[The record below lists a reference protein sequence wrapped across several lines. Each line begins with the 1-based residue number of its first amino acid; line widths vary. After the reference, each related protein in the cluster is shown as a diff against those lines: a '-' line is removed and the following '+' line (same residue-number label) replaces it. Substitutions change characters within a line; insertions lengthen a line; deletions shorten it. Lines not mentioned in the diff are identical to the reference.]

1 MVCRRSK
8 LSLVD
13 LAGSERQKVS
23 DTEGERL
30 KEAQAINKSLFTLA
44 QVALGVPAWVLGS
57 KPAAQASRALHLG
70 CHCGGV
76 SRCRRLPQVINKLT
90 EGSAHVPYRES
101 KLTQLLRESLGG
113 NSRTGADWGCGM
125 LGQMFPAHLNSVP
138 HIFWLHI
145 VLAGQHTGC

>member
-1 MVCRRSK
+1 LETIHDPQFESSPPVQVMTCSIEARVVEEGAGVVRRRSK

-57 KPAAQASRALHLG
+57 KPAAQASGALNLG
-70 CHCGGV
+70 WRHCVGV
-76 SRCRRLPQVINKLT
+76 SRCCLVAAGDQ
-90 EGSAHVPYRES
+90 
-101 KLTQLLRESLGG
+101 Q
-113 NSRTGADWGCGM
+113 AD
-125 LGQMFPAHLNSVP
+125 
-138 HIFWLHI
+138 
-145 VLAGQHTGC
+145 